1 MLRAIL
7 ALLAMVLAGGSSAQ
21 EPPPSPDPKDVEEGE
36 VRLLEEA
43 AVGPTPG
50 APTIGLEAAI
60 VHALQANFGLLS
72 SADAL
77 QGAKIR
83 ESATKSLWY
92 PRFTPSYLVNPDDT
106 SILGSATQRL
116 PWTGGS
122 VSALVT
128 MRNSELTVPE
138 LSHTGD
144 VRLILTQPLL
154 KGFGPNA
161 AYFELRN
168 SRRGREGQ
176 ERQFELVRQRLAVQV
191 TAAFYTVIAQ
201 RQLVGVSRQSL
212 KRSRNLKTASEAR
225 LLVGLVSKLDVFRAD
240 LQAAQTEESLV
251 RTQAALESSLEQFRG
266 LLGLGPA
273 DPVEPEEATLP
284 EVLEEEVAPLEVLL
298 LRARERRLDLQEAI
312 DQVEDARRSASLA
325 KQNLLPQFDVNL
337 GLVRSGFGPTYS
349 RAFDDAK
356 SRFEVYFNTT
366 YPVDNS
372 GAKAGKAVADLEV
385 VARER
390 SVRQK
395 HLDVEADVR
404 AAVRELDRIQKSV
417 ALQKKGVAVAAQQL
431 RLSTLRYQRG
441 LASNFDVV
449 DAEGS
454 LVLARS
460 ALVGLLTSYQVARA
474 ELRRVTGELEVGSSV
489 DAPPLRLREATRREA
504 LTLREATP

>member
-1 MLRAIL
+1 
-7 ALLAMVLAGGSSAQ
+7 MVLAGVASAQ
-21 EPPPSPDPKDVEEGE
+21 EPPPAPDPQDLEEGE

-60 VHALQANFGLLS
+60 ARALEANFGLLN

-161 AYFELRN
+161 AYFELRS

-176 ERQFELVRQRLAVQV
+176 ERQLELVRQRLAVQV
-191 TAAFYTVIAQ
+191 TAAFYSVIAE

-212 KRSRNLKTASEAR
+212 KRSRSLKTASEAR
-225 LLVGLVSKLDVFRAD
+225 LQVGLVSKLDVFRAD

-251 RTQAALESSLEQFRG
+251 RTQAALESSLEQFRS
-266 LLGLGPA
+266 LLGTGPA
-273 DPVEPEEATLP
+273 DPVEPEAATLP
-284 EVLEEEVAPLEVLL
+284 EVLEEEVEPLEVLL
-298 LRARERRLDLQEAI
+298 FRARERRLDVQEAV
-312 DQVEDARRSASLA
+312 DQVDDSRRSARLA

-337 GLVRSGFGPTYS
+337 GFVRSGFGPTYS
-349 RAFDDAK
+349 RAFDDAQ

-372 GAKAGKAVADLEV
+372 GAKASKAVADLEV
-385 VARER
+385 AARER

-395 HLDVEADVR
+395 HLDVEAEVR

-417 ALQKKGVAVAAQQL
+417 ELQKKGLAVAAQQL

-474 ELRRVTGELEVGSSV
+474 ELKRVTGELEV
-489 DAPPLRLREATRREA
+489 APAQAPSARRRENLPRSEA
-504 LTLREATP
+504 LILREATP